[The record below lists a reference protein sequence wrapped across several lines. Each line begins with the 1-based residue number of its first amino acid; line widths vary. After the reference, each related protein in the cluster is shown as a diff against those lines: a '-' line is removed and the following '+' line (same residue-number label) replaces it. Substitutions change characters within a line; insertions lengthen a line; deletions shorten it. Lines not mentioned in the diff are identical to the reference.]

1 LANCCWAQFFNFKF
15 NKMDRELEIQ
25 IIINSIQEDVK
36 RSVTKNYIHVDFL
49 IEKGKLLEKYKNELI
64 GIQENKINK

>member
-1 LANCCWAQFFNFKF
+1 
-15 NKMDRELEIQ
+15 MDRELEIQ